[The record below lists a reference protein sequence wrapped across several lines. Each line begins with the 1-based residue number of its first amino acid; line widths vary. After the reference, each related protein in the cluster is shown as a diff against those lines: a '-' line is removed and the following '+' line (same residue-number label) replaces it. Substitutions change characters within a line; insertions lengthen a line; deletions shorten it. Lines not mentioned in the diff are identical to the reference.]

1 LDFEALNDA
10 LRAGVSAIGA
20 PPSVVDVDSE
30 EKEEEEEEE
39 EEADDDE
46 SPAGLLDLRYCN
58 KYC

>member
-1 LDFEALNDA
+1 M
-10 LRAGVSAIGA
+10 
-20 PPSVVDVDSE
+20 VDVDSE